1 MASKNPPPSGKA
13 SKSLPTSRETSPTST
28 KRILK
33 DFAKRHALRFF
44 RSDSRNEESLADSEQ
59 HESREERERRADL
72 EKQLENFSLT
82 DQISEA
88 REKLSREQ
96 RERAKLEEKIANM
109 EKELKSLK
117 GDSVRDLSRTINA
130 FTAVSDTTFEQ
141 GSRIENL
148 AEKLDRLES
157 LRNEI
162 EKRFEEWKESIP
174 KMQARDEREIA
185 SESSDSDTSEEEY
198 ENFDDSPPKIGTKK
212 VKKVGTGRSGS
223 KRDLFEALKS
233 LKSLVPWELDDRHA
247 SVWVDSGAT
256 GIREF
261 FPSLSDQEVM
271 ELLIRRLP
279 KKYVGVNSR
288 GLYSCRTLEDFKKR
302 VVAMCTHIPT
312 TGSESVVKFLNFVP
326 TKIGPKTETFRALI
340 VEILEEAEPLNSLGE
355 EEISQEMIRGFIIE
369 KCLFYMPY
377 SIQAEISS
385 KGLKFS
391 KKPLLE
397 DLQEFICSPIKTA
410 EVERHLK
417 TLKGENKGK
426 QIGSVVSDD
435 GQAGGVKKF
444 SKRPKNTCTRCGS
457 GIHLQKECNLYPER
471 FNGQPCG
478 HCRKANGF
486 NLFHAEDSCVQS
498 PK

>member
-1 MASKNPPPSGKA
+1 M
-13 SKSLPTSRETSPTST
+13 
-28 KRILK
+28 
-33 DFAKRHALRFF
+33 
-44 RSDSRNEESLADSEQ
+44 
-59 HESREERERRADL
+59 
-72 EKQLENFSLT
+72 T

-88 REKLSREQ
+88 REKLNREQ

-117 GDSVRDLSRTINA
+117 GNSVRDLSRTINA
-130 FTAVSDTTFEQ
+130 FTSVSDTTFEQ
-141 GSRIENL
+141 SNRIESL
-148 AEKLDRLES
+148 ADKLDKLDS
-157 LRNEI
+157 I
-162 EKRFEEWKESIP
+162 EKKFEELKESIA
-174 KMQARDEREIA
+174 KKGAMHVREEREIA

-198 ENFDDSPPKIGTKK
+198 ENFDDSPPLIGTKK
-212 VKKVGTGRSGS
+212 VKRVGTGRSGS

-247 SVWVDSGAT
+247 SVWVDSGKT
-256 GIREF
+256 SIREF

-326 TKIGPKTETFRALI
+326 TKIGHKTETFRALI

-426 QIGSVVSDD
+426 QIGSVVSDG
-435 GQAGGVKKF
+435 GQTGGVKKF